1 MNLDSLNDRQKEAVL
16 HTDGALLVMA
26 GAGSGKT
33 RVLTQRIAYL
43 IKEKGVMP
51 YNILALTFTNKAAAE
66 MKERITRAV
75 GSEAREVW
83 AGTFHSVCAKILRI
97 DGAYIGYTSDFAIY
111 DNTDQ
116 TSLIKKIIKSLN
128 IKDEDLKPKFVISEI
143 SKAKNAMVDPKQY
156 EDDLS
161 GLDEK
166 REHVAKIYTL
176 YQDHLKKNNA
186 MDFNDLILKTLEL
199 FKANPEV
206 EKKYA
211 RRFEYIHVDE
221 YQDTNL
227 PQYFLVRLLSLHHG
241 NICVVGDGDQSIY
254 SWRGADIRNINEF
267 EKDFAGA
274 KVVKLEQNYRST
286 SNILNLANAVIA
298 NNTGRIEKD
307 LWTQKKGGTKPTY
320 YCAKSG
326 SDEARY
332 VLSQILKG
340 YDEGRK
346 FSDFAIMYRT
356 NSQSSEFEQ
365 VLMQYRI
372 PYKIVGGLKFF
383 QRLEIKDVHAYL
395 RLVVNPDDSV
405 AGMRV
410 INSPKRG
417 IGAKSVERILQYVD
431 VHNLG
436 FMPAIKECISEGLFK
451 GKALQGLKDF
461 VNVIDSARD
470 GIEDKKPSELLAEI
484 LDLSGYTL
492 SLLNENTKE
501 SMARVENIDELVSQ
515 VMNRE
520 NKEAGLTLG
529 QYLEDISLM
538 SEQDDINSEV
548 EDKVLLMTLHS
559 AKGLEFPVVFLV
571 GLEEGIFPSFYA
583 ESEGTLDEERR
594 LCYVGITRAEEEL
607 YITHAEIRFRFGKQ
621 KANRASIFIEE
632 MPEDMLES
640 KNGRIK
646 KEYVKNEEKVSR
658 VKTKA
663 NITKPVMVNEY
674 SADDFMIGT
683 KIKHSFFGKGTIIK
697 IDNDGHDTELVVAFD
712 SKGIKKLMLSK
723 SPIDILS

>member
-1 MNLDSLNDRQKEAVL
+1 MNLDSLNNRQREAVL
-16 HTDGALLVMA
+16 YTEGPLLVMA

-43 IKEKGVMP
+43 IEEKGVMP
-51 YNILALTFTNKAAAE
+51 YNILALTFTNKAAQE
-66 MKERITRAV
+66 MKDRITNAV
-75 GSEAREVW
+75 GVEARDVW

-97 DGAYIGYTSDFAIY
+97 DGAYIGYSSDFAIY
-111 DNTDQ
+111 DQTDQ

-128 IKDEDLKPKFVISEI
+128 IKDEDLKPKFVLSEI
-143 SKAKNAMVDPKQY
+143 SRAKNAMVDAEQY
-156 EDDLS
+156 QDNLS
-161 GLDEK
+161 SFDEK
-166 REHVAKIYTL
+166 REHVAKIYKL

-241 NICVVGDGDQSIY
+241 NICVVGDSDQSIY

-286 SNILNLANAVIA
+286 SNILDLANAVIA
-298 NNTGRIEKD
+298 NNTGRIEKA
-307 LWTQKKGGTKPTY
+307 LWTQKKGGTKPKY

-326 SDEARY
+326 GDEARY

-417 IGAKSVERILQYVD
+417 IGAKSVERILQYAD

-436 FMPAIKECISEGLFK
+436 FMDAIKDCINEGLFK

-461 VNVIDSARD
+461 VNVIDSARE

-484 LDLSGYTL
+484 LDMSGYTL
-492 SLLNENTKE
+492 ALLNENTKE
-501 SMARVENIDELVSQ
+501 AMARVENIDELVSQ

-520 NKEAGLTLG
+520 NKEEGLTLG

-538 SEQDDINSEV
+538 SEQDDINSAV

-583 ESEGTLDEERR
+583 EAEGNLDEERR

-607 YITHAEIRFRFGKQ
+607 YITHAEFRFRFGKQ
-621 KANRASIFIEE
+621 KVNRASIFIEE

-646 KEYVKNEEKVSR
+646 KDYVKNQEKVSR

-697 IDNDGHDTELVVAFD
+697 IDKDGDDAELVVAFD
-712 SKGIKKLMLSK
+712 SKGIKKLLLSM
-723 SPIDILS
+723 SQIDILS